1 MKSNLLAS
9 GLALAILS
17 GCSTTV
23 VDTNR
28 AMSVATPSIRSNH
41 SEATVEVGEQING
54 KGCANEFLVIFKSG
68 DSKFLEVHGDGGSGA
83 VARAKAAATYKA
95 LTADKGLSTDI
106 IVHPV
111 WEITRDK
118 TFFGLIND
126 DVCAKVTG
134 YRGVIKG
141 IKPID
146 MYTELNTPATSDT
159 AKSDNSLAGKSKGF
173 FSFLPF
179 VD

>member
-1 MKSNLLAS
+1 MKFAVLTSS
-9 GLALAILS
+9 LAIACLAA
-17 GCSTTV
+17 CSTTV

-28 AMSVATPSIRSNH
+28 AMEVPTPAIRANH

-54 KGCANEFLVIFKSG
+54 KGCANEFLLIFKSG
-68 DSKFLEVHGDGGSGA
+68 DNKYLEVHGDGGSGA
-83 VARAKAAATYKA
+83 VSRAKAAATYKA

-111 WEITRDK
+111 WEISRNK
-118 TFFGLIND
+118 TFFGLISD

-141 IKPID
+141 FKNAEAFTD
-146 MYTELNTPATSDT
+146 Y
-159 AKSDNSLAGKSKGF
+159 K
-173 FSFLPF
+173 
-179 VD
+179 

>member
-1 MKSNLLAS
+1 MKTGILATGLLLS
-9 GLALAILS
+9 ILA

-28 AMSVATPSIRSNH
+28 AMNVPTPAIRANH

-54 KGCANEFLVIFKSG
+54 KGCANEFLLFFKSG
-68 DSKFLEVHGDGGSGA
+68 DTKFLEVHGDGGSSA
-83 VARAKAAATYKA
+83 VDRAKAAATYKA

-111 WEITRDK
+111 WEISRSK
-118 TFFGLIND
+118 TFFGLLSD

-141 IKPID
+141 FKNAEAF
-146 MYTELNTPATSDT
+146 TEY
-159 AKSDNSLAGKSKGF
+159 K
-173 FSFLPF
+173 
-179 VD
+179 

>member
-1 MKSNLLAS
+1 MRTISFAS
-9 GLALAILS
+9 ALSLVFLGA
-17 GCSTTV
+17 CSTTV

-28 AMSVATPSIRSNH
+28 AMSVTTPSIRANH
-41 SEATVEVGEQING
+41 SEATIEVAEQITG
-54 KGCANEFLVIFKSG
+54 KGCANEFLMIFKSG
-68 DSKFLEVHGDGGSGA
+68 DNKFLEVHGDADSGA
-83 VARAKAAATYKA
+83 VSRAKAAATYKA

-106 IVHPV
+106 IVHPI

-118 TFFGLIND
+118 TFFGLISD

-141 IKPID
+141 FKSID
-146 MYTELNTPATSDT
+146 EYTPLNTSQEHSNSSV
-159 AKSDNSLAGKSKGF
+159 KSF

>member
-1 MKSNLLAS
+1 MRTLNIVSAT
-9 GLALAILS
+9 ALVFLGA
-17 GCSTTV
+17 CSTTV

-28 AMSVATPSIRSNH
+28 AMEIATPSIRANH
-41 SEATVEVGEQING
+41 SEASIEVGEQITG
-54 KGCANEFLVIFKSG
+54 KGCSNEFLYFFKSG
-68 DSKFLEVHGDGGSGA
+68 DSKFLETHGESDNA
-83 VARAKAAATYKA
+83 VSRAKAAASYKA
-95 LTADKGLSTDI
+95 LAGDKGLSTDI

-118 TFFGLIND
+118 TFFGLISD
-126 DVCAKVTG
+126 DVCAKVVG

-141 IKPID
+141 IKPINE
-146 MYTELNTPATSDT
+146 YTLLNTPQLPNGVAIKGTF
-159 AKSDNSLAGKSKGF
+159 KSM

>member
-1 MKSNLLAS
+1 MRTFTLISVAS
-9 GLALAILS
+9 LVFLGA
-17 GCSTTV
+17 CSTTV

-28 AMSVATPSIRSNH
+28 AMVVPTPSIRSNH
-41 SEATVEVGEQING
+41 SEATVEVGEQISG
-54 KGCANEFLVIFKSG
+54 KGCANEFLFFFKSG
-68 DSKFLEVHGDGGSGA
+68 DSKFLEVHGDADSGA
-83 VARAKAAATYKA
+83 VSRAKAAATYKA
-95 LTADKGLSTDI
+95 LAGDKGLSTDI

-118 TFFGLIND
+118 TFFGWISD

-141 IKPID
+141 FKSID
-146 MYTELNTPATSDT
+146 EYTPLSTSQDRS
-159 AKSDNSLAGKSKGF
+159 AMKSF

-179 VD
+179 ID